1 MGTFDCT
8 VQYSVHLCT
17 HHYKRIVVK
26 NTVRGREDNL
36 ELSFTSDILLI
47 ERALKKGSS
56 FPSVNSNFCH
66 IRICLHLFEIVSL
79 SGWSESI
86 EHKVSV
92 DAWTLSGLER
102 GGSRVGKRRML
113 GRITTRALS
122 TGARQV
128 IPSPLEMAN
137 GQWYLQLLGQLSRS
151 AK

>member
-56 FPSVNSNFCH
+56 FPSVNSNFC
-66 IRICLHLFEIVSL
+66 LHLFEIVSL

-92 DAWTLSGLER
+92 DA
-102 GGSRVGKRRML
+102 
-113 GRITTRALS
+113 
-122 TGARQV
+122 
-128 IPSPLEMAN
+128 
-137 GQWYLQLLGQLSRS
+137 
-151 AK
+151 